1 MELHAGAII
10 AVVVL
15 MILSAVVGRWSALRH
30 HKGEAV
36 NDAEPWVVVS
46 EAASSAQETP
56 SREGSSAAQAKPQS
70 DPRATPQE
78 NNTTSPLVGCERSKA
93 QRGPVSV
100 KELGSQAPC
109 TYTTVRGHATG
120 RFLPLPSHAHG

>member
-46 EAASSAQETP
+46 ETASSAQETP
-56 SREGSSAAQAKPQS
+56 SNEGSSAAQAKPLS
-70 DPRATPQE
+70 DPRATPQDNE
-78 NNTTSPLVGCERSKA
+78 TSPLLGCEHPMA
-93 QRGPVSV
+93 QRGPVRV
-100 KELGSQAPC
+100 KEVGSQAPC
-109 TYTTVRGHATG
+109 TYTAVRGHATG

>member
-30 HKGEAV
+30 HMEEVV

-46 EAASSAQETP
+46 EAASSAQETLLC
-56 SREGSSAAQAKPQS
+56 EGSPAAQAKPQG
-70 DPRATPQE
+70 DPRATPQD
-78 NNTTSPLVGCERSKA
+78 NKTSPLVGCEHSVA

-100 KELGSQAPC
+100 KEVASQAPC

-120 RFLPLPSHAHG
+120 RFLPLPNNAHG

>member
-15 MILSAVVGRWSALRH
+15 MILSAIVGRWSALRH

-56 SREGSSAAQAKPQS
+56 SREGSSAAQAMPQG
-70 DPRATPQE
+70 DRRATPQDGK
-78 NNTTSPLVGCERSKA
+78 TSPLVGCEHSVA

-100 KELGSQAPC
+100 KEVASQAPC